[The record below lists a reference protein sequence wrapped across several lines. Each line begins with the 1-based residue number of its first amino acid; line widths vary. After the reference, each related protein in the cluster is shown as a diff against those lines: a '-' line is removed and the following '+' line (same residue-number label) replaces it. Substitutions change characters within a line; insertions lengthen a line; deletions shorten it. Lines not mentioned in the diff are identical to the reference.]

1 MESGFDNITP
11 RRSPLPVNPLAQFLP
26 SSPGPL
32 PPINSPGVPGSHYR
46 SSHSMVIGY
55 AYAERTAG
63 QNKTKIFKSEF
74 DGWTKSGYCEEKPLT
89 KYETK

>member
-11 RRSPLPVNPLAQFLP
+11 RRSTLRLNPLAQFLP

-55 AYAERTAG
+55 AYAERTDG
-63 QNKTKIFKSEF
+63 QNKTKLFKSEF
-74 DGWTKSGYCEEKPLT
+74 DGRGKAVIVRV
-89 KYETK
+89 